1 MRSDTARLSHC
12 LQYFSDLRK
21 TPDTRPG
28 GKTWPGLK
36 HIKGKDFDRIAIKLL
51 ETEWTGKLVT
61 SSLMRMADQIEAL
74 LVLRGLSWS
83 DKWQMG
89 RVLISALCYAQVYKM
104 DQEARGG
111 ERGWQRPLY
120 LVKTAEGLHIE
131 KKAVDR
137 TRFEPFPK
145 WTRPTDDNGNRLVR
159 PCRPCPSD
167 MEWEPTVTDLPWL
180 DAVHRLEGIP
190 FRINKELLRRVKE
203 TDKNPD
209 TRIIPYL
216 PPNFERDRTALEKEY
231 EKLGIGEIAQI
242 REKDKT
248 LRKKDKKE
256 NDKRYKQKLD
266 PVRSEG
272 YHTTLDQDKIWSDYW
287 VKWFALEDKRQRYEV
302 RRKQFERE
310 LDTAETLHK
319 DGRPFY
325 QRASVDY
332 RGRLYLPDFSYQG
345 SDFCRAVIE
354 FDESQ
359 PVTKDGW
366 NHLLRHTGS
375 VYGEAKTYAEKIDFA
390 RSNVSRYIDIALDP
404 INQFDGWK
412 DADKPFC
419 FLRSCIE
426 MMDVSTP
433 WLKAILDRNDPDHL
447 KHLSGQTT
455 LPKAKK
461 WFRRIASRY
470 SVLDLREAEEWE
482 GTFYS
487 APDNRQYLSHLPCE
501 IDQSNSAFQHI
512 ALMMNR
518 RDVYEKVLGAD
529 VYSDVAE
536 KLPTEHLFSGLKDKP
551 EKRKIVKLVA
561 VPWSYGAELTTISK
575 ALKKYRKQ
583 NPDKIKYLEDLDDS
597 AITSLCELVI
607 AQLNTDYPLCG
618 EYQKAV
624 KDAVDEAKDL
634 GQHDFVEWD
643 TPFGFIVHQK
653 VHSTR
658 KSVGLVYAGSE
669 YREETGRKTKS
680 GKDILRKI
688 GGDREVR
695 VRLPK
700 TNINWERMRTKA
712 PPNLVHSYDSALVHG
727 TLWAGRFGMVEVD
740 DKRIVSGNPYFGNS
754 HYADT
759 IPDDWT
765 PEETTEEFRFPVVTI
780 HDAFSCPASH
790 CDELIEALQHNIE
803 QIYQNFDPIRR
814 FLNSVRSGTY
824 PLRDRFYEWHSNPDQ
839 FS

>member
-1 MRSDTARLSHC
+1 
-12 LQYFSDLRK
+12 
-21 TPDTRPG
+21 
-28 GKTWPGLK
+28 
-36 HIKGKDFDRIAIKLL
+36 
-51 ETEWTGKLVT
+51 
-61 SSLMRMADQIEAL
+61 
-74 LVLRGLSWS
+74 
-83 DKWQMG
+83 
-89 RVLISALCYAQVYKM
+89 
-104 DQEARGG
+104 
-111 ERGWQRPLY
+111 
-120 LVKTAEGLHIE
+120 
-131 KKAVDR
+131 
-137 TRFEPFPK
+137 
-145 WTRPTDDNGNRLVR
+145 
-159 PCRPCPSD
+159 
-167 MEWEPTVTDLPWL
+167 
-180 DAVHRLEGIP
+180 
-190 FRINKELLRRVKE
+190 
-203 TDKNPD
+203 
-209 TRIIPYL
+209 
-216 PPNFERDRTALEKEY
+216 LEK
-231 EKLGIGEIAQI
+231 
-242 REKDKT
+242 
-248 LRKKDKKE
+248 
-256 NDKRYKQKLD
+256 ND
-266 PVRSEG
+266 P
-272 YHTTLDQDKIWSDYW
+272 
-287 VKWFALEDKRQRYEV
+287 
-302 RRKQFERE
+302 ER
-310 LDTAETLHK
+310 
-319 DGRPFY
+319 
-325 QRASVDY
+325 
-332 RGRLYLPDFSYQG
+332 
-345 SDFCRAVIE
+345 
-354 FDESQ
+354 
-359 PVTKDGW
+359 
-366 NHLLRHTGS
+366 LRH
-375 VYGEAKTYAEKIDFA
+375 
-390 RSNVSRYIDIALDP
+390 LP
-404 INQFDGWK
+404 
-412 DADKPFC
+412 
-419 FLRSCIE
+419 
-426 MMDVSTP
+426 
-433 WLKAILDRNDPDHL
+433 
-447 KHLSGQTT
+447 GQTT

-461 WFRRIASRY
+461 WFRRIASGY

-487 APDNRQYLSHLPCE
+487 APDNLQYLSHLPCE

-512 ALMMNR
+512 ALMMND
-518 RDVYEKVLGAD
+518 RDIYEEVLGKD

-561 VPWSYGAELTTISK
+561 VPWSYGAELRTISK

-583 NPDKIKYLEDLDDS
+583 NPDKIKYLEDLDDPT
-597 AITSLCELVI
+597 ITSLCELVI

-695 VRLPK
+695 VRLPT